1 MGLQRGAE
9 THPDWVGGP
18 VGPGGRRGG
27 RGGKAA
33 SPDQNQLV
41 PSTLPPH
48 GLGGVETAAEE
59 MVCGGQD
66 ERRFI
71 NKNHFR
77 SVCVSWRK
85 KI

>member
-9 THPDWVGGP
+9 THPDRVGGP

-27 RGGKAA
+27 GGGEAA
-33 SPDQNQLV
+33 SSDQNQLV

-59 MVCGGQD
+59 TVCRGED
-66 ERRFI
+66 KTRFI
-71 NKNHFR
+71 RNQI
-77 SVCVSWRK
+77 S
-85 KI
+85 